1 MTDNEEKNISKN
13 NSFANGIVNTT
24 LINSIASN
32 LTELDLSSGKLQNL
46 DENIEFPACL
56 LHLNLSNN
64 KLTEVPN
71 NVLKLGNLKSLDISS
86 NSIVVFDDI
95 PSFCHSI
102 EKLNLSN
109 NSLNGPPLWV
119 WTEVPTNLIYLNI
132 SNNKDLCSTFTDSY
146 LNELSQYKAL
156 VKEID
161 IHNCR
166 LSKFVKLLASFCHTK
181 VITLGHEEYEHRLV
195 NNLSHLPCVGLEE
208 CTAVEVLDLTNTQL
222 FHIYP
227 NIDIYTNL
235 KILNL
240 SQNNL
245 DSLPNEFCKLVK
257 LETFIMSYN
266 NLLYL
271 PDNMSELTSLVTLRL
286 DNNKLC
292 MLPENLHEV
301 PNLKILDLYNNNL
314 YDGPSNLSLEEVD
327 LAQNYFDEP
336 DSEDY
341 LLKKEKLRISYL
353 NRENGRKV
361 EVAEQSEHSR
371 SISEEEELC
380 DLATDKITLDDQ
392 KDDRASSPEDW
403 DSDDHWIPHSYK
415 PATPP
420 QSPWLYFVKKKMKE
434 GNFCP
439 MDAHATSIGDLVK
452 YDRIYNPH
460 LVHSLEGNSDNYSTD
475 DDS

>member
-13 NSFANGIVNTT
+13 NSFANGIVKTT

-46 DENIEFPACL
+46 DENIAFPACL

-64 KLTEVPN
+64 KLTEVPS
-71 NVLKLGNLKSLDISS
+71 NVLKLDNLKSLDISF
-86 NSIVVFDDI
+86 NSIVAFDDI

-166 LSKFVKLLASFCHTK
+166 LSKYVKLLASFCNTK

-208 CTAVEVLDLTNTQL
+208 CTEVEVLDLTNTQL

-227 NIDIYTNL
+227 NIDIYINL

-314 YDGPSNLSLEEVD
+314 YDGPSNLNLEEVD

-341 LLKKEKLRISYL
+341 LLKKEKLRISYH
-353 NRENGRKV
+353 NRENGRLV
-361 EVAEQSEHSR
+361 
-371 SISEEEELC
+371 
-380 DLATDKITLDDQ
+380 
-392 KDDRASSPEDW
+392 
-403 DSDDHWIPHSYK
+403 YK
-415 PATPP
+415 TNIIIVI
-420 QSPWLYFVKKKMKE
+420 F
-434 GNFCP
+434 
-439 MDAHATSIGDLVK
+439 H
-452 YDRIYNPH
+452 
-460 LVHSLEGNSDNYSTD
+460 
-475 DDS
+475 